1 MKEEYAL
8 FNQMAVNGI
17 VHPIDRIL
25 IYNDDEMVGNILNER
40 LRIDMYSLVPELS
53 CNALRYNFEDF
64 VNYAIPPGY
73 SEKVKINTGNI
84 MLAGSWAAYNCDEFV
99 LEDMFDVEFTLPP
112 LPPRVYEVR
121 VGYSNSGSGTNRSK
135 YSVQMY
141 MDSKVEGRPYNINF
155 NDPQP
160 GMQTGYVADEDTYD
174 NGMENDKNM
183 RLMGWMKGP
192 KSFCWD
198 DTRTAR
204 DVPYFVRRI
213 ITRKYFDAGRHTI
226 RFRYIEHRSL
236 SMRVD
241 YLEFVPLHIISDPT
255 KPEDRY

>member
-1 MKEEYAL
+1 
-8 FNQMAVNGI
+8 
-17 VHPIDRIL
+17 
-25 IYNDDEMVGNILNER
+25 MVGNILNER
-40 LRIDMYSLVPELS
+40 LRIDMHSLVPELS

-84 MLAGSWAAYNCDEFV
+84 MLAGNGAAYNCDEFI

-121 VGYSNSGSGTNRSK
+121 VGFSNIGWSTVYKELN
-135 YSVQMY
+135 VQMY
-141 MDSKVEGRPYNINF
+141 IDGKVEGRPYMINF
-155 NDPQP
+155 LDPQP
-160 GMQTGYVADEDTYD
+160 GIQTGFVADEYTYD

-183 RLMGWMKGP
+183 RLIGWMKGP
-192 KSFCWD
+192 KSIHFSSD
-198 DTRTAR
+198 KSAR
-204 DVPYFVRRI
+204 DTPYYVRRI
-213 ITRKYFDAGRHTI
+213 IARKYFDAGRHTI